1 MPSELKYPGDG
12 HIKSGDLSSE
22 NITANLL
29 SDFWGKVLCYGAV
42 NSTNTLAVDLSLKYP
57 ESEIAIIADSQ
68 VKGKGRLGRA
78 WVSPPGCN
86 IYMSVVLHT
95 EIAPE
100 DATLLTISAAVAC
113 ASALRNKCG
122 LDVNIKWPNDLMVC
136 YRKIGGILTELKSG
150 HGRINKL
157 VVIGIGVN
165 VNSRL
170 TDFPE
175 ELRSRA
181 TSLKEET
188 GKYFERSGMIADI
201 LNELE
206 KWYKK
211 LLSEGRFP
219 LLKEWR
225 RLSSTLGNKVR
236 VTMGTD
242 IFSGFA
248 EDIDE
253 QGRLILKLA
262 SGAKMIV
269 SAGDLTELR

>member
-1 MPSELKYPGDG
+1 MPSELKYPEDG
-12 HIKSGDLSSE
+12 HTKAGLSSD

-29 SDFWGKVLCYGAV
+29 SDFWRKVICYGAV
-42 NSTNTLAVDLSLKYP
+42 NSTNTLAVGLSLKYP

-95 EIAPE
+95 ELATE
-100 DATLLTISAAVAC
+100 EATLLTIAAAVAC

-136 YRKIGGILTELKSG
+136 HRKIGGILTELKSG
-150 HGRINKL
+150 RGRINKL
-157 VVIGIGVN
+157 VVIGIGIN

-175 ELRSRA
+175 ELRSGA

-188 GKYFERSGMIADI
+188 GKYFERSGMIAEI
-201 LNELE
+201 LNEFE

-211 LLSEGRFP
+211 LLNEGRFS

-225 RLSSTLGNKVR
+225 RLSSTLGTRVR
-236 VTMGTD
+236 VAMGTD

-262 SGAKMIV
+262 SGARMVV